1 MQPEL
6 QTFLEEEYNHITGVC
21 YDANDPMDPTAGYYP
36 YFSDGATYSNNYA
49 DHRQIPAYLLEM
61 HSLKSNKQRVLGAYA
76 YLYGILKVVSEK
88 SDSLRTA
95 INADRAARVD
105 PVPIAWDYDSPAPMV
120 EWPIF
125 EYEVVTNPVLGIQQ
139 MRCGQVIEVL
149 AIHGIKMERLTD
161 VTPIDVTNYRM
172 ESASMNRLREGRPE
186 ISPGDVVPENC
197 TRTYGMNDLVVKTDQ
212 PLGTLAVALLE
223 PSGESSLFLW
233 GFFSST
239 LTSHEYPENYIMIP
253 LAEKML
259 NESAELKEE
268 WESYKL
274 ENPSYL
280 NDTDSVLEWFFRRTA
295 LYDTEAF
302 VYPIGILYKEP
313 RESLP
318 LEPYDPTVSDA
329 DPIIAPEGCGSG
341 AVPRRLSLVLTS
353 IALHSL
359 LRTVLN

>member
-1 MQPEL
+1 
-6 QTFLEEEYNHITGVC
+6 
-21 YDANDPMDPTAGYYP
+21 
-36 YFSDGATYSNNYA
+36 
-49 DHRQIPAYLLEM
+49 M
-61 HSLKSNKQRVLGAYA
+61 HSLKPNKQRVLGAYA

-88 SDSLRTA
+88 SDSLRAA
-95 INADRAARVD
+95 IDADRAARVD

-139 MRCGQVIEVL
+139 MVWSDVPLTITVEQSTRSTPSNPPRRPFAYVIPAVWTAVIEVL
-149 AIHGIKMERLTD
+149 AIHGIQMERLTD
-161 VTPIDVTNYRM
+161 VTTIDVTNYRM
-172 ESASMNRLREGRPE
+172 EGASMNRLREGRPE

-259 NESAELKEE
+259 NESAELIEE
-268 WESYKL
+268 WESYKD
-274 ENPSYL
+274 ENPS
-280 NDTDSVLEWFFRRTA
+280 
-295 LYDTEAF
+295 
-302 VYPIGILYKEP
+302 
-313 RESLP
+313 
-318 LEPYDPTVSDA
+318 
-329 DPIIAPEGCGSG
+329 
-341 AVPRRLSLVLTS
+341 
-353 IALHSL
+353 
-359 LRTVLN
+359 